1 MSAQY
6 FAQVTDGVVTRVA
19 VVQQSFW
26 KQTLT
31 DIKGTWIEIFF
42 DTEGKTYAG
51 IGYTYDPATQDF
63 TAPPAP
69 APMRY
74 KCVVHAG

>member
-6 FAQVTDGVVTRVA
+6 FANIDANNVVTRVA
-19 VVQQSFW
+19 VVQREFLEANPDRYQ
-26 KQTLT
+26 
-31 DIKGTWIEIFF
+31 GTWIEIFF
-42 DTEGKTYAG
+42 DTPGKTYAG

-69 APMRY
+69 EPLTEE
-74 KCVVHAG
+74 